1 MKISISLPNDVL
13 DQVAK
18 AAETYGLNRSAY
30 ICMCVKQ
37 QLAQDTVLQKLPQ
50 MLDLMSE
57 AIKVTKEAKA
67 QQTQQAPIETTSLYA
82 DATKYPTRLD
92 PYEAIG
98 MHPSDF

>member
-1 MKISISLPNDVL
+1 MKISISLPNDVI

-18 AAETYGLNRSAY
+18 AAEAYGLNRSAY

-50 MLDLMSE
+50 MLELMSE
-57 AIKVTKEAKA
+57 AVKVTKEAKA
-67 QQTQQAPIETTSLYA
+67 QQTQQPPIEATSPAA
-82 DATKYPTRLD
+82 DSKRYPTRLD

-98 MHPSDF
+98 AHPSDF